1 MKKLILISALLF
13 SLKTFPDI
21 QDDSHQTIYEIFL
34 SVALTADPRSLA
46 DTMGRELTVI
56 ACDVPTVV
64 TTSITEDVIPSSSV
78 LSLLFAYTDI
88 SLFMKL
94 PLIGQDW
101 RFISQIK
108 NEGDEWSDVFDDHLN
123 SHFGTPKI
131 NVRFD
136 DDALA
141 IAVNMA
147 PPEEIKP
154 FGPQDEMRQISE
166 EFIID
171 INRNTGSIFL
181 RQTNEMEFNPNLFP
195 PSQISLLP
203 RAQIY
208 ITGSS
213 TCSLVGE
220 KKF

>member
-1 MKKLILISALLF
+1 MDYIQKFLNLYLIRKIKNDSFKLILNF
-13 SLKTFPDI
+13 SIFVIIFIIIITAIEQNAYFLPYIKVKI
-21 QDDSHQTIYEIFL
+21 LNIFL
-34 SVALTADPRSLA
+34 IL
-46 DTMGRELTVI
+46 
-56 ACDVPTVV
+56 
-64 TTSITEDVIPSSSV
+64 SV

-154 FGPQDEMRQISE
+154 FGPQDEMRQIAE